1 MYEVVTI
8 HPKLTKMNVKNT
20 EHALY
25 IQKTT
30 MTRKESHLGPSLLL
44 RGKVPVHSCPHFE
57 VQHAGLRV
65 TCPKGGSIRFSHST
79 YCTSATPN
87 GHLKVSVRTYCI
99 YCTVYSIYN

>member
-65 TCPKGGSIRFSHST
+65 TCP
-79 YCTSATPN
+79 
-87 GHLKVSVRTYCI
+87 
-99 YCTVYSIYN
+99 